1 MFAALLFGALEAGK
15 TKMQLDADVPLDL
28 VLVIR
33 ALIVLFIAAPMLTR
47 MIWKVKARDTS
58 LGLNFRGWGS

>member
-1 MFAALLFGALEAGK
+1 
-15 TKMQLDADVPLDL
+15 MQLDADVPLDL

-47 MIWKVKARDTS
+47 MIWRLKS
-58 LGLNFRGWGS
+58 SEGGLGLSFRGWGS